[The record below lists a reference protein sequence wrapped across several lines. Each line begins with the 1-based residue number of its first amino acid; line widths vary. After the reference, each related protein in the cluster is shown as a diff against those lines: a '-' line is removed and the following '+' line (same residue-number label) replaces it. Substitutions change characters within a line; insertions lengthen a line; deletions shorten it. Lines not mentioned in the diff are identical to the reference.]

1 MTTNSNK
8 KQKWAFP
15 VGLIVVLLAAI
26 GLATVVV
33 AGVKGIDTVVDKT
46 KRYEEYEKLLTPV
59 VLIDPDN
66 FDDIT
71 KAQMSQLMEISIW
84 SLLKNDVAPDSF
96 ESNDSGLSIPKAA
109 VEEKFIDLFGKEV
122 TPVHGTIE
130 GYGID
135 FAYDNTS
142 ETYTVPLTGVTP
154 IYTPDVVKVT
164 KTTDTVVLTVAC
176 ISGNAW
182 EQGENGEMVAPNPD
196 KYIRITL
203 RENEGNLFISA
214 IQNTTAPETA
224 TTEFNGNNKI
234 EDVNVLDEVEKT
246 TESTTK
252 APETTV
258 AEDSTESTTAVENA
272 TDKESTTVKEQ

>member
-1 MTTNSNK
+1 MSNNNK

-26 GLATVVV
+26 GFATVVV
-33 AGVKGIDTVVDKT
+33 AGVKGIDTAIDKS
-46 KRYEEYEKLLTPV
+46 RHYEEYEKFLTPV
-59 VLIDPDN
+59 VLIDPDS

-71 KAQMSQLMEISIW
+71 KADMSQLMEISIW

-96 ESNDSGLSIPKAA
+96 ESNDSGLSIPKSA
-109 VEEKFIDLFGKEV
+109 VEEEFVELFGTEV

-154 IYTPDVVKVT
+154 IYTPDVVDIS

-176 ISGNAW
+176 LSGNAW
-182 EQGENGEMVAPNPD
+182 EQGENGEMVAPTPD

-203 RENEGNLFISA
+203 RENDENLFISA

-224 TTEFNGNNKI
+224 TTVYNGNNKI
-234 EDVNVLDEVEKT
+234 EDVNVLDDVEST
-246 TESTTK
+246 TESTTA
-252 APETTV
+252 APETSATDPSTESTS
-258 AEDSTESTTAVENA
+258 ATESTTA
-272 TDKESTTVKEQ
+272 KEESSTQ

>member
-1 MTTNSNK
+1 MSTNSNK

-26 GLATVVV
+26 GFATVVV
-33 AGVKGIDTVVDKT
+33 AGVRGVDTAIDKS
-46 KRYEEYEKLLTPV
+46 RHFEEYEKFLTPV
-59 VLIDPDN
+59 VLIDPDS

-96 ESNDSGLSIPKAA
+96 ESNDSGLSIPKTA
-109 VEEKFIDLFGKEV
+109 VEKEFVELFGTEV

-135 FAYDNTS
+135 FVYDNTT

-154 IYTPDVVKVT
+154 IYTPDVVNVS

-176 ISGNAW
+176 LSGNAW
-182 EQGENGEMVAPNPD
+182 EQGENGEMVAPTPD

-203 RENEGNLFISA
+203 RENEDNLFISA

-224 TTEFNGNNKI
+224 TTAYNANNKI
-234 EDVNVLDEVEKT
+234 EDINVLDDVEET

-252 APETTV
+252 APE
-258 AEDSTESTTAVENA
+258 STESTTE
-272 TDKESTTVKEQ
+272 KESTTVKEQ

>member
-1 MTTNSNK
+1 MTNSNK

-33 AGVKGIDTVVDKT
+33 AGVKGIDTIVDKT

-84 SLLKNDVAPDSF
+84 SLLKSDVAPDTF
-96 ESNDSGLSIPKAA
+96 ESNESGLSIPKSA
-109 VEEKFIDLFGKEV
+109 VEEEFIDLFGKEV

-252 APETTV
+252 APETTA
-258 AEDSTESTTAVENA
+258 AEDSTESTTAGEGA

>member
-15 VGLIVVLLAAI
+15 VGLLVFILAAI
-26 GLATVVV
+26 GLVTVIV
-33 AGVKGIDTVVDKT
+33 AGVKGIDMAIDKSR
-46 KRYEEYEKLLTPV
+46 RYEEYEKILTPV
-59 VLIDPDN
+59 VLIDPDS
-66 FDDIT
+66 FDDVT

-84 SLLKNDVAPDSF
+84 SLLKNDNAPDNF
-96 ESNDSGLSIPKAA
+96 ESNENGLAIPKSA
-109 VEEKFIDLFGKEV
+109 VEAEFTELFGTEV

-135 FAYDNTS
+135 FVYDNVS

-154 IYTPDVVKVT
+154 IYTPNVVDIS

-176 ISGNAW
+176 IAGNAW
-182 EQGENGEMVAPNPD
+182 EQSENGEMVAPSPD
-196 KYIRITL
+196 KYIRVTL
-203 RENEGNLFISA
+203 RENENNLFISA

-224 TTEFNGNNKI
+224 TTQYNANNNKL
-234 EDVNVLDEVEKT
+234 EDVNVLDDETT

-252 APETTV
+252 APETTE
-258 AEDSTESTTAVENA
+258 AASESTTK
-272 TDKESTTVKEQ
+272 KESTTVKEESSTK

>member
-1 MTTNSNK
+1 MSTNSNK

-15 VGLIVVLLAAI
+15 VGLIVVILAAI
-26 GLATVVV
+26 GFATVVV
-33 AGVKGIDTVVDKT
+33 AGVKGVDIAIDKT
-46 KRYEEYEKLLTPV
+46 KRYEEYEKFLTPV
-59 VLIDPDN
+59 VLIDPDS

-71 KAQMSQLMEISIW
+71 KADMSQLMEISIW

-96 ESNDSGLSIPKAA
+96 ESNDSGLSIPKLA
-109 VEEKFIDLFGKEV
+109 VEEEFIELFGTEV

-154 IYTPDVVKVT
+154 IYTPDVVDVS

-176 ISGNAW
+176 LSGNAW
-182 EQGENGEMVAPNPD
+182 EQGENGEMIAPTPD

-203 RENEGNLFISA
+203 RENEENLFISA

-224 TTEFNGNNKI
+224 TTEYNPNNKI
-234 EDVNVLDEVEKT
+234 EDVNVLDEIEET

-252 APETTV
+252 APETT
-258 AEDSTESTTAVENA
+258 AKEDSKESTST
-272 TDKESTTVKEQ
+272 KESTTKKEQ

>member
-1 MTTNSNK
+1 MSNNNK

-26 GLATVVV
+26 GFATVVV
-33 AGVKGIDTVVDKT
+33 AGVKGIDTAIDKS
-46 KRYEEYEKLLTPV
+46 RHYEEYEKFLTPV
-59 VLIDPDN
+59 VLIDPDS

-71 KAQMSQLMEISIW
+71 KADMSQLMEISIW

-96 ESNDSGLSIPKAA
+96 ESNDSGLSIPKSA
-109 VEEKFIDLFGKEV
+109 VEEEFVELFGTEV

-154 IYTPDVVKVT
+154 IYTPDVVDIS

-176 ISGNAW
+176 LSGNAW
-182 EQGENGEMVAPNPD
+182 EQGENGEMVAPTPD

-203 RENEGNLFISA
+203 RENEENLFISA

-224 TTEFNGNNKI
+224 TTVYNGNNKI
-234 EDVNVLDEVEKT
+234 EDVNVLDDIEST
-246 TESTTK
+246 TESTTA
-252 APETTV
+252 APETSATDPST
-258 AEDSTESTTAVENA
+258 ESTSTTESTTA
-272 TDKESTTVKEQ
+272 KEETSTQ

>member
-1 MTTNSNK
+1 MSKKNS

-15 VGLIVVLLAAI
+15 IGLIVILLAAI

-33 AGVKGIDTVVDKT
+33 AGVRGVDTAIDKS
-46 KRYEEYEKLLTPV
+46 RNFEEYEKYFTPV
-59 VLIDPDN
+59 VLIDPDT

-71 KAQMSQLMEISIW
+71 KADMSQLMEISLW

-96 ESNDSGLSIPKAA
+96 ESNDNGLAIPKAA
-109 VEEKFIDLFGKEV
+109 VEKEFIELFGTEI
-122 TPVHGTIE
+122 TPIHGTIE
-130 GYGID
+130 GYAID
-135 FAYDNTS
+135 FTYDNTS

-154 IYTPDVVKVT
+154 IYTPDVVDIS

-176 ISGNAW
+176 LSGNAW
-182 EQGENGEMVAPNPD
+182 EQGENGEMIAPTPD

-203 RENEGNLFISA
+203 RENEDNLFISA

-224 TTEFNGNNKI
+224 TTEYNTNNKV

-252 APETTV
+252 EPETTV
-258 AEDSTESTTAVENA
+258 AEDSTESTTTNESA
-272 TDKESTTVKEQ
+272 TNKESTTVKGQ